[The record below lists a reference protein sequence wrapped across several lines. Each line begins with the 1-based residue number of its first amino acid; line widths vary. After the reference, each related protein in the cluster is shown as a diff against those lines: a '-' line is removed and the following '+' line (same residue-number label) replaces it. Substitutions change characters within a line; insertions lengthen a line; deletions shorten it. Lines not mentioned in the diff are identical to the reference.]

1 MVSEEDQYKYS
12 LPLDTAH
19 YANVNFDTYIKE
31 TDLIKVVL
39 IKNPVPENINL
50 VKTLDDFVKGI
61 LKDKK
66 KQKDVDFDN
75 VLEKAQGRNRSVMG
89 PLLKIWTA
97 VESARLS
104 QKDSVEVDLKEIQEF
119 VEQTVLL
126 LGQALNS
133 ISYYRIFDMLLA
145 LTNSPP
151 QSKQMLREDS
161 ELLQMNNKNLFGK
174 KFRENIWDTSKSK
187 KQTLKMLSN
196 TSQTKWKPFRHG
208 LPQTPRRRFGGQ
220 QQQNLLLRKGTT
232 KVMDTDTVNINQE
245 TLFNT
250 VQFPYAVPVED
261 LKHIHPYIKSL
272 FCARE
277 IPSVQLAGSLKNFI
291 ENWKILTND
300 TEILSLVEG
309 YTIPFHEIPQQE
321 NIPNSP
327 KLSQEERILV
337 QKEIHKMLNKGAIVE
352 TQNYLEGEF
361 FSNPFLVEK
370 KDGGTDQ

>member
-12 LPLDTAH
+12 LPLDTVH

-31 TDLIKVVL
+31 TDPIKVVL

-50 VKTLDDFVKGI
+50 VKTLDDFVKCI

-75 VLEKAQGRNRSVMG
+75 VLEKAQGRNLSVMG

-196 TSQTKWKPFRHG
+196 ASQTKWKPFRHG

-250 VQFPYAVPVED
+250 A
-261 LKHIHPYIKSL
+261 ISL
-272 FCARE
+272 CSSSGR
-277 IPSVQLAGSLKNFI
+277 SKTHTSLHK
-291 ENWKILTND
+291 KLILCKR
-300 TEILSLVEG
+300 
-309 YTIPFHEIPQQE
+309 
-321 NIPNSP
+321 NSKRTVGRKFE
-327 KLSQEERILV
+327 KL
-337 QKEIHKMLNKGAIVE
+337 
-352 TQNYLEGEF
+352 Y
-361 FSNPFLVEK
+361 
-370 KDGGTDQ
+370 

>member
-261 LKHIHPYIKSL
+261 LKHMHPYIKSL